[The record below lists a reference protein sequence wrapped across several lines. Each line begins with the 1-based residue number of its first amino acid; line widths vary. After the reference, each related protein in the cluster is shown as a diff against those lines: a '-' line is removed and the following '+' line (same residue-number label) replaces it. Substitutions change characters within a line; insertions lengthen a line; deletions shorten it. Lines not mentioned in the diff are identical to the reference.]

1 MELEATQAAGLVLG
15 VKSYGASDELDY
27 HSAWDMIKVAAE
39 AEHGLLKKRPA
50 LADVAHDEGSNTCR
64 AKCANGRPCNNQ
76 VHPNAG
82 QDGHCAW
89 TCGLHKNKR
98 PEDLRAPED
107 NTQRPDEETPPPD
120 DGEQSDADIVVSD
133 SDDEDDLFARDNV
146 NAEAAAG
153 MADEGPPVAR
163 VVGGKPPRNRE
174 QPRPQTDLLKVFNAD
189 GGTTTGSSPV
199 YQGVDGKPVPMC
211 SAFNYAYR
219 DSRLHAF
226 TPVEFRQRFKVE
238 KMDKEQQA
246 LRKMWCSAARYI
258 SAWWRLED
266 RRGRAAAHEQW
277 LYDVARAAAH
287 EQRLYD
293 VAESP
298 MAVEMTSSDDES
310 EVMWTEPVEFPKE
323 DTADLL
329 LLSSLSRIELEH
341 VLKQAK
347 GKRDDLYEKL
357 KVVYKYDLRDI
368 DAVSDVPP
376 KSSMP
381 KIKWERLM
389 KEAGI
394 KVLEAHDRREAASHE
409 LSAKQ
414 VPLLDKLDL
423 MQTLVEKI
431 TDAIDS
437 PPSASPRRL
446 KVRFDPCIAAYYGVL
461 HPSRAAR
468 YIQAAWRLRHYR
480 PVIHHRLRSFHV
492 MRGSWLRSKLMM
504 ATQTF
509 LALCGSV
516 APSER
521 KRPYGKRLLAI
532 TSLSPPYHLPIT
544 SLSPGGRVV
553 LSSCAPPA
561 PRSIHHR
568 AANEVGCARAAG

>member
-15 VKSYGASDELDY
+15 VKSYGTSDELDY

-64 AKCANGRPCNNQ
+64 ATCANGRPCNNQ
-76 VHPNAG
+76 VHPDAG
-82 QDGHCAW
+82 RGGHCAW

-98 PEDLRAPED
+98 PEDLRAPEE
-107 NTQRPDEETPPPD
+107 TQRPDEDEEVPPAD
-120 DGEQSDADIVVSD
+120 DGEQSDADLVVSD
-133 SDDEDDLFARDNV
+133 SDDEEDLFARDDV
-146 NAEAAAG
+146 DAKVAAG
-153 MADEGPPVAR
+153 MADERPPVACAA
-163 VVGGKPPRNRE
+163 GGGVPPRNRG
-174 QPRPQTDLLKVFNAD
+174 QPRPQTDLLKFFNAD
-189 GGTTTGSSPV
+189 GGTTTGSCNLYKDSE
-199 YQGVDGKPVPMC
+199 GKPVFMC
-211 SAFNYAYR
+211 AGYNYAYR

-238 KMDKEQQA
+238 KMDQEKVA
-246 LRKMWCSAARYI
+246 LHKLWCSAARYI

-266 RRGRAAAHEQW
+266 RRGRAAA
-277 LYDVARAAAH
+277 Y

-293 VAESP
+293 FAEMP

-310 EVMWTEPVEFPKE
+310 EVMCTEPIEFPKE
-323 DTADLL
+323 DTAKRLE
-329 LLSSLSRIELEH
+329 REH
-341 VLKQAK
+341 VLKLAL
-347 GKRDDLYEKL
+347 GKREYLYKKL
-357 KVVYKYDLRDI
+357 KVVYKYDLRDL

-381 KIKWERLM
+381 KIEWERRM
-389 KEAGI
+389 KIAAT
-394 KVLEAHDRREAASHE
+394 KVLEAGDRMEAASHE
-409 LSAKQ
+409 LHAKQ
-414 VPLLDKLDL
+414 VPLLDKLVL

-431 TDAIDS
+431 TDATNS
-437 PPSASPRRL
+437 PPSASHQPY
-446 KVRFDPCIAAYYGVL
+446 KVHFDPLLADYYGKVHL
-461 HPSRAAR
+461 RRAAR

-509 LALCGSV
+509 LALWGSV
-516 APSER
+516 APSGR

-532 TSLSPPYHLPIT
+532 TSLSPHCHLPIT

-553 LSSCAPPA
+553 LPPCAPPA
-561 PRSIHHR
+561 ARSIRHR
-568 AANEVGCARAAG
+568 AANKVGCACPAG

>member
-1 MELEATQAAGLVLG
+1 
-15 VKSYGASDELDY
+15 
-27 HSAWDMIKVAAE
+27 
-39 AEHGLLKKRPA
+39 
-50 LADVAHDEGSNTCR
+50 
-64 AKCANGRPCNNQ
+64 
-76 VHPNAG
+76 
-82 QDGHCAW
+82 
-89 TCGLHKNKR
+89 
-98 PEDLRAPED
+98 
-107 NTQRPDEETPPPD
+107 
-120 DGEQSDADIVVSD
+120 
-133 SDDEDDLFARDNV
+133 
-146 NAEAAAG
+146 
-153 MADEGPPVAR
+153 
-163 VVGGKPPRNRE
+163 
-174 QPRPQTDLLKVFNAD
+174 
-189 GGTTTGSSPV
+189 
-199 YQGVDGKPVPMC
+199 
-211 SAFNYAYR
+211 
-219 DSRLHAF
+219 
-226 TPVEFRQRFKVE
+226 
-238 KMDKEQQA
+238 MDKEQQA

-258 SAWWRLED
+258 SAWWRSEG
-266 RRGRAAAHEQW
+266 RRG
-277 LYDVARAAAH
+277 RAAAH

-347 GKRDDLYEKL
+347 GKRDYLYEKL

-381 KIKWERLM
+381 KIEWERLM

-394 KVLEAHDRREAASHE
+394 KVLEAHDRWEAACHE

-437 PPSASPRRL
+437 PPSASPQTS
-446 KVRFDPCIAAYYGVL
+446 KVRILPWIAAYWG
-461 HPSRAAR
+461 RAAR

-521 KRPYGKRLLAI
+521 KRPYGKRPLAI
-532 TSLSPPYHLPIT
+532 TSLSPPYHLSIT

-553 LSSCAPPA
+553 LSTCAPPA
-561 PRSIHHR
+561 PRSLHHR